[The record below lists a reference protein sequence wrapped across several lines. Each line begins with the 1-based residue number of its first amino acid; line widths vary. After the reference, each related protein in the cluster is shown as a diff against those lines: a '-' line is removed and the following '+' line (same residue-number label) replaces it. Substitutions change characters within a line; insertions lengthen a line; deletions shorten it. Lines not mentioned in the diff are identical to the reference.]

1 MVAEANRIFGFEGW
15 DRETVASD
23 CVWTKQQ
30 GSRYCAAYV
39 ARVRITVRAGET
51 RIIREG
57 CGVGESSALS
67 PGQAHDFAAKA
78 AETDATKRALM
89 TFGNAFGLS
98 LYGGTGATPVSG
110 ARQRSKS
117 VAAHPGQALPQASEP
132 AASAAQA
139 GATRPVV
146 DEALHPQRR
155 RQIMSPPPISSR
167 ATATSRASGPST
179 RVSWRWPSRGASATP
194 STCASWQA
202 SPAWSA
208 GRSPSEAHHLRFA
221 QPRAM
226 SRKVSDEF
234 TVPLCALHHRDLHAR
249 GNEEAWWQE
258 RKIEPLDVA
267 ADLWRTSRRLGGPS
281 DTISG
286 ARAGR
291 RRRESR
297 YAELTP
303 CRTGL

>member
-15 DRETVASD
+15 DRETVSSD

-30 GSRYCAAYV
+30 GSRFCAAYV

-51 RIIREG
+51 RIVREG

-110 ARQRSKS
+110 ARQRSEER
-117 VAAHPGQALPQASEP
+117 GGASRANSP
-132 AASAAQA
+132 ASIGA
-139 GATRPVV
+139 GGISG
-146 DEALHPQRR
+146 EAKTDPTCRR
-155 RQIMSPPPISSR
+155 RGPPPPAPRQIMSPPPISSP
-167 ATATSRASGPST
+167 ATATSPGSGPST
-179 RVSWRWPSRGASATP
+179 RVFSRWLSRGASATP

-208 GRSPSEAHHLRFA
+208 AGLPPKRITSVLPSPA
-221 QPRAM
+221 P
-226 SRKVSDEF
+226 
-234 TVPLCALHHRDLHAR
+234 
-249 GNEEAWWQE
+249 
-258 RKIEPLDVA
+258 
-267 ADLWRTSRRLGGPS
+267 
-281 DTISG
+281 
-286 ARAGR
+286 
-291 RRRESR
+291 
-297 YAELTP
+297 
-303 CRTGL
+303 